1 MDEVQVDRILQNPK
15 FKEMV
20 RKKSMLSWTLTGIML
35 FVYVGFMLLVGYNK
49 EFLLSSISGGVTT
62 WGIPLGLGI
71 IVLSF
76 ILCGVYSYIANNKL
90 DQLTEEAIREVE
102 AIAHEKG
109 HHQDE
114 MEFSYC
120 LGDHDSG
127 FRRCIRWS

>member
-1 MDEVQVDRILQNPK
+1 MDEVQVERILQNPK

-20 RKKSMLSWTLTGIML
+20 RRKSNLSWTLTAIML

-76 ILCGVYSYIANNKL
+76 ILCAVYASIANSKL
-90 DQLTEEAIREVE
+90 DQLI
-102 AIAHEKG
+102 
-109 HHQDE
+109 
-114 MEFSYC
+114 
-120 LGDHDSG
+120 
-127 FRRCIRWS
+127 RRCDA

>member
-1 MDEVQVDRILQNPK
+1 MDERQVDAILQNPK

-20 RKKSMLSWTLTGIML
+20 AKKRNLSWTLTAIML

-49 EFLLSSISGGVTT
+49 EFLLTPVSPGSVTT

-76 ILCGVYSYIANNKL
+76 LLCGVYSYIANNKL
-90 DQLTEEAIREVE
+90 DQLNEEAMREVE

-109 HHQDE
+109 LH
-114 MEFSYC
+114 
-120 LGDHDSG
+120 
-127 FRRCIRWS
+127 

>member
-1 MDEVQVDRILQNPK
+1 MDERQVEQILQNPK

-20 RKKSMLSWTLTGIML
+20 AKKRTLSWTPTAIML

-49 EFLLSSISGGVTT
+49 EFLLSSVSGGVTT

-76 ILCGVYSYIANNKL
+76 ILCGVYSYIANNTL
-90 DQLTEEAIREVE
+90 DQLNEDAMREVE

-109 HHQDE
+109 LH
-114 MEFSYC
+114 
-120 LGDHDSG
+120 
-127 FRRCIRWS
+127 

>member
-20 RKKSMLSWTLTGIML
+20 AKKSRLSWTLTAIML

-49 EFLLSSISGGVTT
+49 EFLLSSLSGVTT

-76 ILCGVYSYIANNKL
+76 LLCGVYSYIANNKL

-109 HHQDE
+109 P
-114 MEFSYC
+114 
-120 LGDHDSG
+120 
-127 FRRCIRWS
+127 R

>member
-1 MDEVQVDRILQNPK
+1 MDEVQVERILQNPK

-20 RKKSMLSWTLTGIML
+20 QKKRNLSWTLTAIML

-76 ILCGVYSYIANNKL
+76 VLCGVYSYIANNRL
-90 DQLTEEAIREVE
+90 DHLNEEAMREVE
-102 AIAHEKG
+102 AITQDKG
-109 HHQDE
+109 QH
-114 MEFSYC
+114 
-120 LGDHDSG
+120 
-127 FRRCIRWS
+127 